1 MSSFKFDG
9 VLKGEHFKDDP
20 RLNLEIH
27 LVYNPHLPSK
37 EYGIKAEVLEQMS
50 DDEVRSEFARRLN
63 EGTLGISTYDHD
75 KINKRVFRSD
85 GGSK

>member
-20 RLNLEIH
+20 RLILESH
-27 LVYNPHLPSK
+27 LVYIPNLPNK
-37 EYGIKAEVLEQMS
+37 EHGIKFEVLKQMS
-50 DDEVRSEFARRLN
+50 DDEIRSEFARRLN
-63 EGTLGISTYDHD
+63 EGTLGITTYDHD
-75 KINKRVFRSD
+75 RINKRVFRSD